1 MKISL
6 STSRTYVDQIRQ
18 SPQRLLMGIAIML
31 ISGFIGSFLIQQ
43 NGKTFVAYELTRDIA
58 AGSLITEADVLELQL
73 PISAASDRWLTAEQ
87 LLLNQ
92 QSGVA
97 LSAGSL
103 LLASDLTQ
111 TVLPG
116 DSIGLSLDSGF
127 LPKGLQVGEIVQ
139 LWSIDPQAESS
150 LVAQGIIL
158 AIDHDDSAR
167 TSQLTVRV
175 ADEVTSVVLQ
185 QAAAGT
191 LRVVVHA

>member
-116 DSIGLSLDSGF
+116 DSIGLNLDSGF

-150 LVAQGIIL
+150 LVAQSIIL

>member
-116 DSIGLSLDSGF
+116 DSIGLSLD
-127 LPKGLQVGEIVQ
+127 
-139 LWSIDPQAESS
+139 
-150 LVAQGIIL
+150 
-158 AIDHDDSAR
+158 
-167 TSQLTVRV
+167 
-175 ADEVTSVVLQ
+175 
-185 QAAAGT
+185 
-191 LRVVVHA
+191 